1 MLINCVI
8 SSSRPI
14 CYHRSFVLAPLS
26 ILISVVKLINKVAQK
41 YLVIIIN
48 TTLLHP
54 FIQCPSDQFRRV
66 GGHPVVLVKVWTDG
80 ASVRRDYHISE
91 TEAAFGTLDVGEVRE
106 IVATRWLN
114 PSHPEDVRVKRY
126 QIKLLSRD
134 DAGNQYTNTREML
147 GWINNRS
154 CLKAE
159 QYAIAKEIC

>member
-1 MLINCVI
+1 M
-8 SSSRPI
+8 
-14 CYHRSFVLAPLS
+14 
-26 ILISVVKLINKVAQK
+26 
-41 YLVIIIN
+41 
-48 TTLLHP
+48 
-54 FIQCPSDQFRRV
+54 

-91 TEAAFGTLDVGEVRE
+91 TEAAFGTLGVGEVRE

-126 QIKLLSRD
+126 QIKLLTRD

-147 GWINNRS
+147 GWISDRS
-154 CLKAE
+154 RLKAK